1 MQYPD
6 NNKSEDSG
14 KNINEDSI
22 GVRNAGP
29 QLRIDSGNKQNK
41 LESAN
46 ESDDDDCQI
55 DDLGNDHRN
64 EPSSSR
70 IKNNERM
77 PSKL

>member
-29 QLRIDSGNKQNK
+29 QLRIDIGNRIKKQ
-41 LESAN
+41 EA
-46 ESDDDDCQI
+46 EMF
-55 DDLGNDHRN
+55 DLGQL
-64 EPSSSR
+64 PQSG
-70 IKNNERM
+70 K
-77 PSKL
+77 K